1 MARVL
6 GKTGEEQMCE
16 EKRGASE
23 FSSPVF
29 LTPFSPPFFLT
40 RNLIFKYPQKFQTIE
55 RLLYTG

>member
-16 EKRGASE
+16 EKKGRI

-29 LTPFSPPFFLT
+29 IAPFSPPFFLT
-40 RNLIFKYPQKFQTIE
+40 RNLIFKYNLK
-55 RLLYTG
+55 LLYTG